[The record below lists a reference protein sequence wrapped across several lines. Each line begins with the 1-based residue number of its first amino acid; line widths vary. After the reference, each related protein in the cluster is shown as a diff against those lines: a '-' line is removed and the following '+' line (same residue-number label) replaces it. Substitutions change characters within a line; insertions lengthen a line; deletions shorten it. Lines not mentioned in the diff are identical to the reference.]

1 MVQLSHAYMTT
12 WKIIAF
18 TIRTFVGKVMSL
30 LFLYAL
36 EVCHSFPS
44 KEQAPFNF
52 MPTVIIHSDLGAQ
65 ENKICHCFHFF
76 PICSPWSDGP
86 DAMIV
91 VFWKLSF
98 KPAFSL
104 SSFTLIKRIFSSSS
118 LSATRVMSSI
128 IWLSVPIRKGNQDR
142 HAYEEGYTETQQGES
157 HLHARE
163 SHLRRNQHRRYLA
176 FRLVASRTVRI
187 CFCVLSRMVCGALLW
202 QP

>member
-1 MVQLSHAYMTT
+1 MAAV
-12 WKIIAF
+12 
-18 TIRTFVGKVMSL
+18 TI
-30 LFLYAL
+30 
-36 EVCHSFPS
+36 C
-44 KEQAPFNF
+44 
-52 MPTVIIHSDLGAQ
+52 SDIGAQ

-76 PICSPWSDGP
+76 PIYLPWSVGTRCQDLRGFFN
-86 DAMIV
+86 V
-91 VFWKLSF
+91 EF